1 MAMTWFQKMFTP
13 ERSGSYEWQDRVA
26 DSGEVSTGDI
36 QDLIFKPRAHRG
48 PGNTVG
54 QNLMPQ
60 AYVAQDG
67 DGYPTGEGDY
77 DSAGME
83 DVASVSISSGPG
95 GTDIS
100 AVDEMFIPAVAT
112 AAFKGYP
119 SMRGV
124 SSAMTKMPTGMR
136 TGFRPSGMLSRIG
149 PETGMR
155 TVRGGGMLP
164 RLPGGAMTKVN
175 PGGMH
180 GITRQALPGLGR
192 GAQGLASRP
201 HLGLDPNKLL
211 GSTNPAEATVPKS
224 SWGWRDLL
232 RLLPAGIAG
241 GLLEPESGSYRPV
254 RSTGIRGL
262 DDPNWVA
269 RRKY

>member
-13 ERSGSYEWQDRVA
+13 ERSGSYEWQDRIA

-77 DSAGME
+77 DSAGMDNVE
-83 DVASVSISSGPG
+83 DVNIQIEESMTMPSSDMGPDADVGMANIAESMKILGMGGGRGMQTGFKPG
-95 GTDIS
+95 GMLTRMGPN
-100 AVDEMFIPAVAT
+100 E
-112 AAFKGYP
+112 G
-119 SMRGV
+119 
-124 SSAMTKMPTGMR
+124 GMR
-136 TGFRPSGMLSRIG
+136 A
-149 PETGMR
+149 
-155 TVRGGGMLP
+155 VRGGGMLP

-211 GSTNPAEATVPKS
+211 GSTNPAKATVPKS

-254 RSTGIRGL
+254 GSTGIPGL
-262 DDPNWVA
+262 NDPNWGGA
-269 RRKY
+269 RRRY